1 MPNLLGQ
8 TAGGYLVEDDAGN
21 LFNLPDPPNIASM
34 SGVQA
39 PAPEPLPS
47 AFTPNVQEMAA
58 APLVSPEPAPQVLPV
73 TKAEAAPI
81 AQPKPAKAKEPT
93 YQSALQTSN
102 AALDQAGQANDI
114 SAGIDSELAARQAV
128 ELDRRNQEIKAAE
141 EASAAKIAQAQQ
153 QRDQAAREVDVAAKD
168 FADTKIDASKKWHD
182 MGTGSKWG
190 LVLSMLTSGIGNV
203 LSGGDGTKN
212 VALDIWMKAIDRD
225 IALQQQAK
233 ADKQAVIGNAQQNLQ
248 NYEKISNDTTI
259 QANVQKIGILDRSAR
274 EIESIIAKMKPGQI
288 QAEAIK
294 FRAGLLAQKGA
305 LELKTADDLAQDRHR
320 KAQIAASNYAT
331 SVTRKNHLDSLKFN
345 REQFEFNKQQAA
357 RDAAAAGDQA
367 MAKEIADKGVPD
379 LKSSDGKMYLA
390 RDSKAASEVATHF
403 SSTKN
408 IKDIIGRMRT
418 LKREA
423 GAELTGKKAAL
434 MDHLGAMLGTELRV
448 AQKMGTLDN
457 GAIAQLNT
465 EMGIAPGSSF
475 SEGNF
480 KTWITRK
487 AGIGDENALAVL
499 DSLSDLQVKSFNTF
513 AESMRSPL
521 GGDYKP
527 YIFEEADAPKEKTD
541 LEILGAD
548 LGKGSEGGPGWVD
561 EGGNPL
567 SPQMAKLAPNGASKL
582 PTSYENYTKIKSLFD
597 QANAG
602 TGNSP
607 AALAK
612 LASLADN
619 GALTEDVQR
628 TASIALSAIGKVKDL
643 DQVWRNEMLS
653 EARGVDYRSPEA
665 ARLFDQA
672 KAIAKQGQK
681 K

>member
-8 TAGGYLVEDDAGN
+8 TAGGYLVEDDSGN
-21 LFNLPDPPNIASM
+21 VFNLPDPPNIASM

-47 AFTPNVQEMAA
+47 AFVPMPQEQA
-58 APLVSPEPAPQVLPV
+58 APLVGAEPAPQIVPV
-73 TKAEAAPI
+73 TKAEAAP
-81 AQPKPAKAKEPT
+81 APQQQQPKAQDPT
-93 YQSALQTSN
+93 FQSAFN
-102 AALDQAGQANDI
+102 DQA
-114 SAGIDSELAARQAV
+114 SALAMQGEAGAQRAAV
-128 ELDRRNQEIKAAE
+128 DT
-141 EASAAKIAQAQQ
+141 EAAQQ
-153 QRDQAAREVDVAAKD
+153 QAQLIEQRNADIQKAQAADQQKIAEAQQRHAKAM
-168 FADTKIDASKKWHD
+168 ADTDAAVNEYNSTKVDAGKLWKD
-182 MGTGSKWG
+182 KSTASKWG
-190 LVLSMLTSGIGNV
+190 LALSLIASGWASANTGKMGENPA
-203 LSGGDGTKN
+203 LS
-212 VALDIWMKAIDRD
+212 IWLNAVDRD
-225 IALQQQAK
+225 IKLQQQAK
-233 ADKQAVIGNAQQNLQ
+233 ADKLNTIGLAKDKASSFERLTQDTIAQASLHKA
-248 NYEKISNDTTI
+248 
-259 QANVQKIGILDRSAR
+259 AILEDNAR
-274 EIESIIAKMKPGQI
+274 EVEALAAKMKPGQI
-288 QAEAIK
+288 QADYMNFA
-294 FRAGLLAQKGA
+294 AGLRAERGKFA
-305 LELKTADDLAQDRHR
+305 MAAADQIAQDRNQ
-320 KAQIAASNYAT
+320 KAQIAASNYST